1 MGGQG
6 RLIGGLALVLLG
18 VLGVCL
24 ACGLP
29 MWRETSFVG
38 ANIVTAQSVSL
49 SPTVQRYNEEM
60 LHKLIKFKLSRIYVT
75 ILTKEGT
82 MLWKQM
88 NS

>member
-1 MGGQG
+1 MEGQG

-38 ANIVTAQSVSL
+38 ANVVSAQSVS
-49 SPTVQRYNEEM
+49 
-60 LHKLIKFKLSRIYVT
+60 
-75 ILTKEGT
+75 
-82 MLWKQM
+82 
-88 NS
+88 

>member
-6 RLIGGLALVLLG
+6 KQIGGLALVLLG

-38 ANIVTAQSVSL
+38 ANIVTAQSVS
-49 SPTVQRYNEEM
+49 PYIYIYIFVCITG
-60 LHKLIKFKLSRIYVT
+60 KLVSNAT
-75 ILTKEGT
+75 
-82 MLWKQM
+82 
-88 NS
+88 S